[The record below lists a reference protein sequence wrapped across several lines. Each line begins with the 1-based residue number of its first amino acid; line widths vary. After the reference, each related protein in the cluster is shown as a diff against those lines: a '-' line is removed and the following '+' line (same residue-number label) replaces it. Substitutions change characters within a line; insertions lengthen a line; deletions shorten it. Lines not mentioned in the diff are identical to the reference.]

1 MPLEMRGAAIVDPAG
16 RTVRFAGFPTGRRT
30 EAIVI
35 CEVTGE
41 ALRHIGNAPGAAGDK
56 LLEIFEEYKS
66 EIFRVASYHFDNGQ
80 HRPKV
85 TISDLQN
92 LGTQANSGKP

>member
-16 RTVRFAGFPTGRRT
+16 RAVRFAGSPIGRRT

-41 ALRHIGNAPGAAGDK
+41 ALRHIGNAPRAAGDK

-66 EIFRVASYHFDNGQ
+66 EIFRVASFHFDNGQ
-80 HRPKV
+80 HRPQV
-85 TISDLQN
+85 VISDLQN
-92 LGTQANSGKP
+92 VEAQANSEKT